1 MLLHLD
7 HLAVLCEFVYACVQR
22 RYVLKCPHGR
32 GYMTETSYHPT
43 RVRLRLIQV
52 SVGAVL
58 GAGLDAW
65 VRSMNPELVP
75 ILLR

>member
-1 MLLHLD
+1 MIE
-7 HLAVLCEFVYACVQR
+7 A
-22 RYVLKCPHGR
+22 
-32 GYMTETSYHPT
+32 SYHPP
-43 RVRLRLIQV
+43 RVRLRLIQI